1 MRVGDTAVIRSA
13 GWSRTEDGRTE
24 EFVNITTEM
33 SQRKASIEPPRR
45 WLFLTSHA
53 HVLLQIARAPDSS
66 ASVIAEA
73 VGITLRQTQRVV
85 ADLLADGY
93 LEIERRGT
101 TNQYRV
107 HPEVRL
113 RHPNLADIGVGVI
126 LAALTDLEA
135 APDSGSGCDHSSR
148 RT

>member
-1 MRVGDTAVIRSA
+1 
-13 GWSRTEDGRTE
+13 
-24 EFVNITTEM
+24 M
-33 SQRKASIEPPRR
+33 SQRKASTAPPRR

-66 ASVIAEA
+66 ARVIAEA
-73 VGITLRQTQRVV
+73 VGITLRQTQRVI
-85 ADLLADGY
+85 ADLLADAY

-101 TNQYRV
+101 TNHYRV

-126 LAALTDLEA
+126 LAALTDLEP
-135 APDSGSGCDHSSR
+135 APESGSGCDHSPR

>member
-1 MRVGDTAVIRSA
+1 MRVGGTAVNRSA
-13 GWSRTEDGRTE
+13 GWSRAEDGRTE
-24 EFVNITTEM
+24 EFVNITTKM
-33 SQRKASIEPPRR
+33 SQRKAPTEPPRR

-66 ASVIAEA
+66 ARVIAEA

-85 ADLLADGY
+85 ADLVADGY

-101 TNQYRV
+101 TNHYRV

-113 RHPNLADIGVGVI
+113 RHPSLADVEVGVI
-126 LAALTDLEA
+126 LAALTDVEPA
-135 APDSGSGCDHSSR
+135 SDSGNGYARSTR